1 MNRTEC
7 IGSVVIFS
15 PGRLVEYQ
23 TNTYTVDY
31 VNVSHNTLY
40 VYLVGMEHAVDSYL
54 LKCNPTA
61 LYTTPWVPGT
71 GQVVSKQEVVAK

>member
-1 MNRTEC
+1 MNREC

-15 PGRLVEYQ
+15 PGMLVEYQ

-31 VNVSHNTLY
+31 VNVSRDVLY
-40 VYLVGMEHAVDSYL
+40 VYLVGMEQAVDSSL

-61 LYTTPWVPGT
+61 FYTKPWVCDD
-71 GQVVSKQEVVAK
+71 E